1 MFRTV
6 IVAAAMLLAWSTAM
20 GDARSRLEAFA
31 DGLDTLSGEFVQITI
46 DDSGR
51 VLEETHG
58 QLYFS
63 SPDLFRWDY
72 AEPFPQ
78 QMVADGEKLWHYDE
92 SLDQVTVRD
101 QPEAGE
107 SPLLVLTRPELLDRF
122 YQVSAGG
129 DEMVLE
135 FLPLA
140 EDAEFELAR
149 MHFSGSLPELLELH
163 DQFGQI
169 TRIELKELQRN
180 PDLDPAVF
188 MFEPPEGVD
197 VLEGY

>member
-1 MFRTV
+1 MFRTL
-6 IVAAAMLLAWSTAM
+6 ILAAAMLLTWPPAWA
-20 GDARSRLEAFA
+20 DARSQLETFA
-31 DGLDTLSGEFVQITI
+31 DGLETLSGEFLQVTI

-51 VLEETHG
+51 LVEETHG
-58 QLYFS
+58 RLYFS
-63 SPDLFRWDY
+63 RPDLFRWDY
-72 AEPFPQ
+72 LEPFPQ
-78 QMVADGEKLWHYDE
+78 QLVADGERLWHYDE

-107 SPLLVLTRPELLDRF
+107 SPLLVLTRPDLLDRF
-122 YQVSAGG
+122 YQVRSDG
-129 DEMVLE
+129 DEKVLE

-149 MHFSGSLPELLELH
+149 MHFSEGLPELLELH

-169 TRIELKELQRN
+169 TRIELKGLQRN
-180 PDLDPAVF
+180 PELGSEVF
-188 MFEPPEGVD
+188 TFEPPEGVD